1 MTKIQDRTNN
11 VLYNLNK
18 YAYWDHF
25 PKIQYEMHNVMGRY
39 YPNVQSTKCRLPQL
53 AWKDLTD
60 REDMSLK
67 ANIIPVRINPRM
79 EIILTGHHY
88 QIS

>member
-1 MTKIQDRTNN
+1 MHSGIIS
-11 VLYNLNK
+11 
-18 YAYWDHF
+18 
-25 PKIQYEMHNVMGRY
+25 PKFNMKCIIMGRY
-39 YPNVQSTKCRLPQL
+39 YPNVQFTKCRLPQL
-53 AWKDLTD
+53 AWKNLTD
-60 REDMSLK
+60 REDISLK